1 MISTNDALL
10 LRFKTDS
17 TIVSKGFSA
26 SYIAVESMNPSV
38 EYSSLTDEDDVDLA
52 YHKTKKNKKK
62 KNKSSPSTS
71 NQTNGN
77 KNNDDDDDNDGGGR
91 GGREDD
97 DDDDD
102 EDDEDEDML
111 AVKSP

>member
-1 MISTNDALL
+1 VISTNDALL

-38 EYSSLTDEDDVDLA
+38 EYSSVTDEDDVDLT
-52 YHKTKKNKKK
+52 YHKAKKNKKK
-62 KNKSSPSTS
+62 KNKQSSPSSS
-71 NQTNGN
+71 NQTNGDG
-77 KNNDDDDDNDGGGR
+77 DDDDDNDGGGD
-91 GGREDD
+91 ED

-102 EDDEDEDML
+102 EDDDML
-111 AVKSP
+111 AVKGP

>member
-62 KNKSSPSTS
+62 KNKSSPPSS

-77 KNNDDDDDNDGGGR
+77 ADNDDDDDNDGGG
-91 GGREDD
+91 GGDE
-97 DDDDD
+97 DDDD

>member
-38 EYSSLTDEDDVDLA
+38 EYTSLTDEDDVDLV

-77 KNNDDDDDNDGGGR
+77 RNNDDDDDDNDGVGG
-91 GGREDD
+91 GDDD

>member
-26 SYIAVESMNPSV
+26 SYIAVESMNPSI
-38 EYSSLTDEDDVDLA
+38 EYSSLTDEDDVDIA
-52 YHKTKKNKKK
+52 FNKNKKNKKK
-62 KNKSSPSTS
+62 KNNSTSSSS
-71 NQTNGN
+71 NQTNGER
-77 KNNDDDDDNDGGGR
+77 DDDDSDGGG
-91 GGREDD
+91 GGDEDD
-97 DDDDD
+97 DEEDDD
-102 EDDEDEDML
+102 DEDML

>member
-1 MISTNDALL
+1 VISTNDALL

-52 YHKTKKNKKK
+52 FHKNKKNKKK
-62 KNKSSPSTS
+62 KNKSSSS
-71 NQTNGN
+71 NQTNGDG
-77 KNNDDDDDNDGGGR
+77 DDDDSDGGD
-91 GGREDD
+91 E
-97 DDDDD
+97 DDDD
-102 EDDEDEDML
+102 EDDDDEDML